1 MAARVFGRAQA
12 RKLEHLL
19 GAYLWQ
25 DSGERRVFRA
35 KGAVYT
41 TSGLVLVQGVGDAFE
56 VSPLV
61 AADTI
66 PASVLTLIG
75 VGLRDEPLGDR
86 LRACLPDDGSH

>member
-1 MAARVFGRAQA
+1 VAARVFGRAQA

-41 TSGLVLVQGVGDAFE
+41 TSGLACAGAELELQAEGD
-56 VSPLV
+56 
-61 AADTI
+61 
-66 PASVLTLIG
+66 
-75 VGLRDEPLGDR
+75 
-86 LRACLPDDGSH
+86 